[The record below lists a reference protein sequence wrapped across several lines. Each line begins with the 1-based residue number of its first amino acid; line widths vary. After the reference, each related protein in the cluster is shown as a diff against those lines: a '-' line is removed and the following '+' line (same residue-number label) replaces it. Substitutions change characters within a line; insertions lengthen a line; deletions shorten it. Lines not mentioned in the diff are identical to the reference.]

1 MGRKTQPPTG
11 GRGLGAKAGE
21 GRDTGPSVYGVRHRQ
36 RWGAVRPKFWEGPSV
51 TGSGFSLYQAP
62 ASPRPGGGS
71 NQGGGSTCTCPFP
84 SQMWPWRG
92 PEGLCFPGLRPRAPS
107 SRARLGSGCR
117 GVLVHVVWF
126 PAVLVGTPHRE
137 GSRCLLHEPPGLLP
151 LVDGRRVLIV
161 L

>member
-11 GRGLGAKAGE
+11 GRGLGAKAG
-21 GRDTGPSVYGVRHRQ
+21 GGTQGPVCMVSDTGRGGGQCALSSGGVPASQGLGSLCTR
-36 RWGAVRPKFWEGPSV
+36 RPPRLAPGVAPIRVEVPRAPARSHLRCGHGGGPKV
-51 TGSGFSLYQAP
+51 CAFLGSG
-62 ASPRPGGGS
+62 PG
-71 NQGGGSTCTCPFP
+71 
-84 SQMWPWRG
+84 
-92 PEGLCFPGLRPRAPS
+92 APS

-117 GVLVHVVWF
+117 GVLVHVVGF